1 MVEFEWELSLIY
13 ISVVKHA
20 IHQLV
25 ALFGKVVRVGRLVGR
40 SMSLGSLG
48 EGLGFTLEGTH

>member
-1 MVEFEWELSLIY
+1 MVEFEWELSLIC

-25 ALFGKVVRVGRLVGR
+25 ALFGKVVRAGRLVGR

-48 EGLGFTLEGTH
+48 EGLGFMLEFTG

>member
-1 MVEFEWELSLIY
+1 MKKEAPEGLLHRPWELSLMC

-25 ALFGKVVRVGRLVGR
+25 ALFGKVVGVGRLVGR
-40 SMSLGSLG
+40 SMSLGS
-48 EGLGFTLEGTH
+48 H